1 MQAPT
6 TQHEEGQAKE
16 AASPSPTQRAPRPA
30 AEINSSPL
38 PAHTPSP
45 SPSPSLSG
53 SIGALGLSVDS
64 VTLSGPISY
73 GLPVYDVHRKGRVIF
88 SLRELEKGETWYTEN
103 RNCVRRISDTHV
115 LLGETIELAIPEE
128 EDFDVSRGIL
138 TFNGEQ
144 PLLLEDTQV
153 SAEAEV
159 ERLSGMKFYE
169 GIPLSSVEVEG
180 AQERGI
186 VVFTLQ
192 QLPDGQ
198 PFYFDHKSRLTIAR
212 MGDNLYAINGKEF
225 QGAVVKQVLPSD
237 SSLLDLVFP
246 HGGRKEADLA
256 DDDGDEGDEDEGGD
270 GSGSH
275 EAIMQ
280 QILAAAAASEEA
292 QADEEEEIARAM
304 LREFDERL
312 KGATLRRAQ
321 EKRRRLSL
329 MMKQYS
335 TDPSSPFRALFLPSS
350 PLSTSGT
357 TIPVRL
363 QPQDRN
369 DIDDQQ
375 QQKSSPEATHCN
387 DDDDDVHASETA
399 GGLVIPSGR
408 ADHGETRPDAGLGG
422 KCQQEPP
429 RQDLL
434 VAREEERDDDNDE
447 EGLLLEDV
455 DLNTPRHERR
465 AAAAA
470 PHDDG
475 GDGGAL
481 AEHHQQEEQAPV
493 AAHAPTQV
501 EQDGNTAAAGHED
514 DELEQQEPGDHH

>member
-1 MQAPT
+1 M
-6 TQHEEGQAKE
+6 
-16 AASPSPTQRAPRPA
+16 PRHL
-30 AEINSSPL
+30 L
-38 PAHTPSP
+38 PH
-45 SPSPSLSG
+45 
-53 SIGALGLSVDS
+53 
-64 VTLSGPISY
+64 
-73 GLPVYDVHRKGRVIF
+73 HGRVIF

-144 PLLLEDTQV
+144 PLLLLLLPVRVRSVADPFFVAFVIHIIIVIVITIVQEDTQV

>member
-1 MQAPT
+1 
-6 TQHEEGQAKE
+6 
-16 AASPSPTQRAPRPA
+16 
-30 AEINSSPL
+30 
-38 PAHTPSP
+38 
-45 SPSPSLSG
+45 
-53 SIGALGLSVDS
+53 
-64 VTLSGPISY
+64 
-73 GLPVYDVHRKGRVIF
+73 
-88 SLRELEKGETWYTEN
+88 
-103 RNCVRRISDTHV
+103 
-115 LLGETIELAIPEE
+115 
-128 EDFDVSRGIL
+128 
-138 TFNGEQ
+138 
-144 PLLLEDTQV
+144 
-153 SAEAEV
+153 
-159 ERLSGMKFYE
+159 
-169 GIPLSSVEVEG
+169 
-180 AQERGI
+180 
-186 VVFTLQ
+186 
-192 QLPDGQ
+192 
-198 PFYFDHKSRLTIAR
+198 
-212 MGDNLYAINGKEF
+212 
-225 QGAVVKQVLPSD
+225 VKQVLPSD

-292 QADEEEEIARAM
+292 QADEEEIARAM

-375 QQKSSPEATHCN
+375 QQKSSPEATHRN
-387 DDDDDVHASETA
+387 DDDDVHASETA

-447 EGLLLEDV
+447 EGLPLEDV

-481 AEHHQQEEQAPV
+481 AEHHQQEEEQAPV